1 MHDQVRE
8 SPSTSVGDMVS
19 VAVSVV
25 PDEASVTEPVSSESA
40 IVGASLAASTV
51 TVAAKLSETELS

>member
-1 MHDQVRE
+1 
-8 SPSTSVGDMVS
+8 MVS